1 MEASS
6 IRLNLIPAEPPDEI
20 DELGERLQEDSSEHD
35 ETDQLAEEINSL
47 MPGEEQAEE
56 ADPESAVPIK
66 IFKQKIAE
74 VYVPQA
80 YQVGS
85 VTYLIRQI
93 VLGCEN
99 LHDELKGEKY

>member
-1 MEASS
+1 
-6 IRLNLIPAEPPDEI
+6 
-20 DELGERLQEDSSEHD
+20 
-35 ETDQLAEEINSL
+35 

-56 ADPESAVPIK
+56 ADPESAFPIK

-74 VYVPQA
+74 VYVPPA